1 MLADHVPGLF
11 IATDDP
17 ERARAFYAD
26 TLGLPYLGFDGF
38 AHSFRAGPNT
48 LRIVKPPQRVQADY
62 TVLGWVTPDIAADVA
77 ALTARGVAFERYS
90 FFGDQQDASGI
101 WSAPGGHKVAWFK
114 DPDGNVLSL
123 AQHAL
128 ND

>member
-1 MLADHVPGLF
+1 MLANHIPGLF

-17 ERARAFYAD
+17 DRARAFYAD

-62 TVLGWVTPDIAADVA
+62 TVLGWVTPDIVGDVA
-77 ALTARGVAFERYS
+77 ALTAKGVAFERYA
-90 FFGDQQDASGI
+90 FFGEQQDASGI
-101 WSAPGGHKVAWFK
+101 WSAPGGHRVAWFK

-123 AQHAL
+123 AQHAAS
-128 ND
+128 